1 MKSFEHN
8 ALVTGVSS
16 GIGQAIAL
24 HLLKKGSRVFG
35 TVRQLSDAKLLQE
48 KGGAAFVPVVLDI
61 REKASL
67 PLAVAK
73 VKDLIGSDPLDLLV
87 NNAGIGLPGPLAMQD
102 LDEIRD
108 IFEVNVFGLL
118 AITQHFLPLMQVS
131 NASRKYTS
139 KIINMSSVAGQISA
153 PFLGAY
159 AASKH
164 AVEGLS
170 HSLRRELMPWNIDV
184 VMVAP
189 GNVQTPIWG
198 KFSTKETYGGTAYS
212 TPFKRFIEFALKGAK
227 TGMQPSEIAEVVG
240 RIAYGSSNKVRYAPV
255 AQRIPNWIMPRLL
268 PSRTIDKMMFSMT
281 GMVKVEERK

>member
-8 ALVTGVSS
+8 ALITGVSS

-24 HLLKKGSRVFG
+24 HLLKNGTRVFG

-67 PLAVAK
+67 PLAVMK
-73 VKDLIGSDPLDLLV
+73 VKEEIGSDPLDLLV
-87 NNAGIGLPGPLAMQD
+87 NNAGIGLPGPLALHD

-118 AITQHFLPLMQVS
+118 AITQHFLPLMQVP
-131 NASRKYTS
+131 NATRKYPA
-139 KIINMSSVAGQISA
+139 KIINMSSVAGQICA

-198 KFSTKETYGGTAYS
+198 KFSKGSFAGTAYVE
-212 TPFKRFIEFALKGAK
+212 PFKKFVELALKGAK
-227 TGMQPSEIAEVVG
+227 AGMQPSEIAEVVG
-240 RIAYGSSNKVRYAPV
+240 RIAYGLSNKVRYSPV
-255 AQRIPNWIMPRLL
+255 AQRLPNWIIPHAVPARML
-268 PSRTIDKMMFSMT
+268 DKMMFSMLA
-281 GMVKVEERK
+281 MVKLDERK